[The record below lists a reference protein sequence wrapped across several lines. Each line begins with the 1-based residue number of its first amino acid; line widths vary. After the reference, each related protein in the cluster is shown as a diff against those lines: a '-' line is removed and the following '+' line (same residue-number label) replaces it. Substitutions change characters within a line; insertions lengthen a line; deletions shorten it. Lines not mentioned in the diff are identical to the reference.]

1 MEEKCKFKED
11 MIDEKNIVP
20 EKDLIHEDKEE

>member
-11 MIDEKNIVP
+11 MIDEVNIVS